1 MKDWTGGLKSAYACI
16 GANNHSD
23 SVREVN
29 DYYATDPKCVD
40 DLLSKESFSTNI
52 WECACGEGHISKKLE
67 EAGYNVFSTD
77 LIDRGFGIP
86 DVDFLKQEG
95 NGNLDY
101 DIITNPPYKYATEFV
116 NKALSIIGDG
126 HRVAMFLKLT
136 FLEGKTRYDALFKP
150 TPPHYVYVYTFRALC
165 SKNGKFDEASSGPIA
180 YAWYIWDKGYKG
192 EPIIRWITEKEN
204 D

>member
-16 GANNHSD
+16 GANKHSTAM
-23 SVREVN
+23 REAN

-40 DLLSKESFSTNI
+40 DLLSKEIFSTNI

-77 LIDRGFGIP
+77 LIDRGFGIG
-86 DVDFLKQEG
+86 DIDFLKQEG
-95 NGNLDY
+95 NGDLDY

-126 HRVAMFLKLT
+126 HRVAMLLKLT
-136 FLEGKTRYDALFKP
+136 FLEGKSRYNALFKP
-150 TPPHYVYVYTFRALC
+150 NPPITFMYTVIEFGVQ
-165 SKNGKFDEASSGPIA
+165 KMASSTKPVQGLSHTL
-180 YAWYIWDKGYKG
+180 GTSG
-192 EPIIRWITEKEN
+192 IRVIKASR
-204 D
+204 

>member
-16 GANNHSD
+16 GANKHSTAM
-23 SVREVN
+23 REAN

-67 EAGYNVFSTD
+67 EAGFNVFSTD
-77 LIDRGFGIP
+77 LIDRGFGIG
-86 DVDFLKQEG
+86 DIDFLKQEG
-95 NGNLDY
+95 NGDLDY
-101 DIITNPPYKYATEFV
+101 DVITNPPYKYATEFV

-126 HRVAMFLKLT
+126 HRVAMLLKLT
-136 FLEGKTRYDALFKP
+136 FLEGKSRYNELFKP
-150 TPPHYVYVYTFRALC
+150 NPPHYIYVYSYRVWC
-165 SKNGKFDEASSGPIA
+165 SKNGKFDETCSGPIA

-192 EPIIRWITEKEN
+192 EPIVRWITEKEN

>member
-29 DYYATDPKCVD
+29 DYYATDPNCVD

-95 NGNLDY
+95 NGDLDY

-126 HRVAMFLKLT
+126 HRIAMFLKLT

-150 TPPHYVYVYTFRALC
+150 NPPITYMYTPSVRCARRT
-165 SKNGKFDEASSGPIA
+165 ASLTKHLQGLSHTLGTSG
-180 YAWYIWDKGYKG
+180 
-192 EPIIRWITEKEN
+192 IRVTKASR
-204 D
+204 

>member
-1 MKDWTGGLKSAYACI
+1 MKDWTGDNKSAYTCI
-16 GANNHSD
+16 GASNHSD
-23 SVREVN
+23 SVRETN
-29 DYYATDPKCVD
+29 DYYATNPKCVD
-40 DLLSKESFSTNI
+40 DLLARESFSTNI

-95 NGNLDY
+95 NGDLDY

-150 TPPHYVYVYTFRALC
+150 TPPIMFMYIPSVRYARKT
-165 SKNGKFDEASSGPIA
+165 ASLTKHLQGQSHTLGTSG
-180 YAWYIWDKGYKG
+180 
-192 EPIIRWITEKEN
+192 IRVIKASR
-204 D
+204 

>member
-23 SVREVN
+23 SVREAN
-29 DYYATDPKCVD
+29 DYYATDPNCVD

-77 LIDRGFGIP
+77 LIDRGFGVP

-95 NGNLDY
+95 NGDLDY

-126 HRVAMFLKLT
+126 HRIAMFLKLT

-150 TPPHYVYVYTFRALC
+150 NPPITFMYIPSVRCARRTASLTKHLQGQSHTLGTSGIRVTRA
-165 SKNGKFDEASSGPIA
+165 S
-180 YAWYIWDKGYKG
+180 
-192 EPIIRWITEKEN
+192 R
-204 D
+204 